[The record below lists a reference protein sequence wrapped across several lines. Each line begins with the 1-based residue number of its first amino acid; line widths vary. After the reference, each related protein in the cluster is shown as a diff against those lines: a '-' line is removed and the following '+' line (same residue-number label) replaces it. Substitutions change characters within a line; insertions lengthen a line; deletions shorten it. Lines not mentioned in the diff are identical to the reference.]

1 MFPCCLS
8 GHLCP
13 WSAGDAQWA
22 GLEFQRLRG
31 SPCSLLGPFTGQP
44 NSPPARPSGPV
55 SSAGISQGDLEVMP
69 GEAWRGHVEH
79 RPVTQLLWRS
89 PQDRLVRPLWL
100 HCQHCGCVVPL
111 IGATVAPGCARRVG
125 LSARAHLG
133 LPGPSATSLLPFWWP
148 GHLGDPT
155 SSTAQLP
162 GDFVAVAATS
172 WRSGLSS
179 SKLSLGH
186 RVKSGRRAFVR
197 WGWGERHDS
206 SPRCCAEVCF
216 MWLLLLQVS
225 SLVNCHVGAPV
236 MPARGRAMTVPSLV
250 GGLPALQESL
260 PRPCP
265 PQAAADLR

>member
-1 MFPCCLS
+1 MPLQVQRLTYRHMAGVAEPRLRPGSGFLEQWPWVFPCCLS

-69 GEAWRGHVEH
+69 GEAWHGHVEH

-133 LPGPSATSLLPFWWP
+133 LPGPSATSLPPFLVAGALGGPYFQHSSAPW
-148 GHLGDPT
+148 GLRGSRCHL
-155 SSTAQLP
+155 LEK
-162 GDFVAVAATS
+162 
-172 WRSGLSS
+172 W
-179 SKLSLGH
+179 
-186 RVKSGRRAFVR
+186 
-197 WGWGERHDS
+197 
-206 SPRCCAEVCF
+206 AEF
-216 MWLLLLQVS
+216 Q
-225 SLVNCHVGAPV
+225 
-236 MPARGRAMTVPSLV
+236 
-250 GGLPALQESL
+250 
-260 PRPCP
+260 
-265 PQAAADLR
+265 